1 MDCLF
6 SAEEMVKSNASGVSK
21 SKDTARIAAMG
32 NSTVTEVQIRQEIQ
46 AYVDPFFKITIYQLK
61 GLPKAQ
67 CTGVEWDLLKVR
79 DGGMHTDKELTDT
92 WIQPQSSVNVQVEIF
107 HLSHILVATY

>member
-46 AYVDPFFKITIYQLK
+46 AYVDPFFKITSLRAYL
-61 GLPKAQ
+61 
-67 CTGVEWDLLKVR
+67 R
-79 DGGMHTDKELTDT
+79 H
-92 WIQPQSSVNVQVEIF
+92 SVQE
-107 HLSHILVATY
+107 